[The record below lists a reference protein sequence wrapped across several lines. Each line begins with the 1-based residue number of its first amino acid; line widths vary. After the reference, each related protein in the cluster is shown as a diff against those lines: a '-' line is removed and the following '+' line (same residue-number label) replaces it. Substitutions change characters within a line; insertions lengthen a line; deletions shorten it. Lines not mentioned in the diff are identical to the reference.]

1 MNRGTKKNTHVSF
14 NLVMFVSKLIYYV
27 FVYWVCWKKV
37 LYSVFNISKRVL
49 ILCCYQCYRLIN
61 YFRNLIC
68 IGIIYCII
76 VQDYFKEEIN
86 EEMR

>member
-1 MNRGTKKNTHVSF
+1 MY
-14 NLVMFVSKLIYYV
+14 LYIEFVERKFYIQFLTFQNV
-27 FVYWVCWKKV
+27 F
-37 LYSVFNISKRVL
+37 LYCVVTNAIVF
-49 ILCCYQCYRLIN
+49 IN